1 MICSWI
7 KRGKIDG
14 LPRRDVAMRFT
25 LLCDPL
31 EVQPAAAISGF
42 DVSDDGIYS
51 PAVPRQSFTVKV
63 KVVGTTGQAR
73 QTDSMTMAI
82 PLCTTSDSLRR
93 MILTE
98 LFGNPE
104 GQLALQNDP
113 TRATLRL
120 MGRGRELA
128 PTDLVAGQSCM
139 APPEALSVL
148 ALVRLP
154 ATATGATRQRKQA
167 TQAERCRLQRSVPA
181 LPCTVSHIDDRDPMT
196 WSDQG
201 RAFKALDEGGIPA
214 DDKRAVQAMSGIKAR
229 LRHLE
234 TQIKRCGDA

>member
-1 MICSWI
+1 
-7 KRGKIDG
+7 
-14 LPRRDVAMRFT
+14 MRFT

-31 EVQPAAAISGF
+31 ESSKAEIYSC
-42 DVSDDGIYS
+42 DVSDDGVLS
-51 PAVPRQSFTVKV
+51 PAVPRQSFTVRV
-63 KVVGTTGQAR
+63 KIVGTTGEAR

-104 GQLALQNDP
+104 GQLASQNDP

-128 PTDLVAGQSCM
+128 PTDLVAGKSCK

-148 ALVRLP
+148 ALVLLP
-154 ATATGATRQRKQA
+154 ATASGAARQRKQPA
-167 TQAERCRLQRSVPA
+167 QADRCGLERSVPA
-181 LPCTVSHIDDRDPMT
+181 LPCVVSHVDDKGPGA
-196 WSDQG
+196 WSDQD
-201 RAFKALDEGGIPA
+201 RAFKALDGGGMPA
-214 DDKRAVQAMSGIKAR
+214 DDKRAVQAMSDIKAR

-234 TQIKRCGDA
+234 AQIKRCGDG